1 MWYGGPEAGPN
12 FDKIV
17 LRSSADYVFC
27 FCVHIRR
34 VRVCACCARTLEDAL
49 GSHALL
55 EGLTA
60 ACWSLARLRLYF
72 LALPLVAFFAVL
84 FLAAKTRG
92 PQRQCL
98 SAAGHL

>member
-1 MWYGGPEAGPN
+1 MGTAGQKRALTLTKLFYTLPRT
-12 FDKIV
+12 V
-17 LRSSADYVFC
+17 CSASAR
-27 FCVHIRR
+27 ISGE
-34 VRVCACCARTLEDAL
+34 CACCALEDAL
-49 GSHALL
+49 GSHGLL

-98 SAAGHL
+98 RAAGHL